1 MSNLTTP
8 KEPQNMSCK
17 HMELSTTKWT
27 GKTSLLG
34 NVKDSPLCVYKYS
47 IGSFKT
53 HSKDEI
59 YHMLG
64 KAPKFSTTEM

>member
-1 MSNLTTP
+1 
-8 KEPQNMSCK
+8 
-17 HMELSTTKWT
+17 MELSTTKWT

-53 HSKDEI
+53 HSKYAINHGLDKT
-59 YHMLG
+59 L
-64 KAPKFSTTEM
+64 KFSTTKIQYA